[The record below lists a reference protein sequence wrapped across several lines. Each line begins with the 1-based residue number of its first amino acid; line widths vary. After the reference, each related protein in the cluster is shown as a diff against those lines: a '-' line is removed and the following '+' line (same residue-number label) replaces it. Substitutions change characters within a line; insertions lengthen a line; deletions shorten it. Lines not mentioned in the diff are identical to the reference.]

1 MFSKKQLLKGLLEG
15 CILKVIF
22 DTPSYGY
29 EIYSKLVLYG
39 FDDLQ
44 MGTVYP
50 ILLRLEKQDFV
61 TVDFSYSSKG
71 PVRKIYNITPE
82 GEKYCEFFKDEWT
95 RTETII
101 NKIVKEKTANE

>member
-15 CILKVIF
+15 CILKVIL

-29 EIYSKLVLYG
+29 EIYTKLVQYG

-61 TVDFSYSSKG
+61 TVDFLYSSKG

-82 GEKYCEFFKDEWT
+82 GKKYYESFREEWI
-95 RTETII
+95 RTGITI
-101 NKIVKEKTANE
+101 NKIIKEKTAK